1 MAYIPVR
8 SGFTGPS
15 AKIGGST
22 DYHQDLKLLQSL
34 PIAEKVK
41 MMDAIARQN
50 QSIGREIEFSN
61 AAVSGK
67 RWNLNA
73 DLAEKVDLL
82 ERASAAHG
90 HSKHPGWQSLDYYT
104 PFKGKNRF
112 EKGAVEDASIYL
124 PAVAGGKVTRGSG
137 GGYGYFSESLDPS
150 GRVIARVGHGNI
162 DRPET
167 GDINVLGAPPQ
178 APVLPGGAP
187 TTTITTTNDTR
198 TKDILEAFMYGT
210 QYQQPQKEK
219 TLADTLKGEL
229 LAGALTNALAPR
241 KSFLSSFVGQQ
252 PYLMGQAASTSNYLS
267 GYPV

>member
-41 MMDAIARQN
+41 MIDAIARQN

-61 AAVSGK
+61 TAVSGK

-73 DLAEKVDLL
+73 DLADKVDLL
-82 ERASAAHG
+82 ERAAAAHG
-90 HSKHPGWQSLDYYT
+90 HSKHSGWQSLDYYT

-112 EKGAVEDASIYL
+112 QKGAVEDASIYL

-167 GDINVLGAPPQ
+167 GNINVLGAPPQ
-178 APVLPGGAP
+178 APVLPDGAP
-187 TTTITTTNDTR
+187 TTTTTSDTR

-210 QYQQPQKEK
+210 QYQQSQKEK
-219 TLADTLKGEL
+219 PKSLTEQMKEGLIGGIIQQTLTPKNF
-229 LAGALTNALAPR
+229 LTQFTGSDPYLQ
-241 KSFLSSFVGQQ
+241 GQQ
-252 PYLMGQAASTSNYLS
+252 YATNQFLEM
-267 GYPV
+267 

>member
-8 SGFTGPS
+8 SGFTDRRE
-15 AKIGGST
+15 KH
-22 DYHQDLKLLQSL
+22 HQDLKLLQSL
-34 PIAEKVK
+34 PIAERIK
-41 MMDAIARQN
+41 MMDSIARQN

-61 AAVSGK
+61 SAVSGR

-73 DLAEKVDLL
+73 ELAEKVDLL
-82 ERASAAHG
+82 ERAASAHS
-90 HSKHPGWQSLDYYT
+90 HSKHPGWQSFDYYT
-104 PFKGKNRF
+104 PFKGKSRF

-178 APVLPGGAP
+178 APVLPGEAP
-187 TTTITTTNDTR
+187 TTSDTR

-219 TLADTLKGEL
+219 TLAETLKGEL
-229 LAGALTNALAPR
+229 IAGALTNALAPR
-241 KSFLSSFVGQQ
+241 RSFLSSFVGQQ
-252 PYLMGQAASTSNYLS
+252 PYLMGQAASTSDYLA
-267 GYPV
+267 GYPI